1 MESTDPDPYDIVA
14 DLDVAIGYRTS
25 RDDRGFLGQIDDVRF
40 YDRVL
45 SPEEAAWLAGR
56 TKAFD
61 KPF

>member
-1 MESTDPDPYDIVA
+1 MYGIVA
-14 DLDVAIGYRTS
+14 EWDVTIGYRPS
-25 RDDRGFLGQIDDVRF
+25 QDDRGFQGDLDDVRM

-56 TKAFD
+56 IEPFD